1 MNLSK
6 NRGLRKAIML
16 FLAFAVVLSCLPKEA
31 FAVEWNPG
39 KKVIFV
45 QGDTLKGSDSNS
57 RGNKYFYHSSKL
69 YTNRWPSNDGKHWR
83 TENCYAL
90 QTPMH
95 SYIVKP
101 TSGGAGKEAY
111 CVEQNVALPSSGNKK
126 YVGEKWEESPFIG
139 DLYSENVQNGIA
151 LALLYGKQPDSK
163 TSDIEKIL
171 GVKGANKDDWY
182 TATQTIIWEYQQGL
196 RKTAGGGTK
205 TYGKTSPDF
214 FYSTVKGRKAGE
226 IYKAMLKAMALHE
239 DTPSF
244 TKKILRQVKSS
255 ISMELCED
263 GVYRS
268 VNPAYANKSE
278 EEKETLRQKNDYY
291 VITDTK
297 GLNQNLRVMSNLDE
311 SSNSERKKIKFV
323 KKGKNKY
330 TIEATSK
337 PSEWD
342 GKVLRGKKDIPE
354 VNRDDLLAWSCNDG
368 DHYQTLVTGADDPVN
383 FYFKLAIK
391 ESPAAGEPEEPQ
403 LPSFELDVEK
413 VDKNAG
419 FDGDNHTGMG
429 DAALDASIS
438 LYLNG
443 EEIDNKILDVNGYS
457 DEPFYFM
464 PWEDV
469 SELNYE
475 KVEHEADEEKGEA
488 AWTEHIWK
496 ATATVKTAETA
507 VPDGRFPEANS
518 ERDHGTISYYAH
530 CKDDGPIEYEITYE
544 GGTLT
549 DAADISPDNPQPMVD
564 DKDSNAFTN
573 DNYRGKLQ
581 IVKTINDQNPFTT
594 GEDGVKTYSKT
605 SKWTIQLVSGGYEDC
620 PYVRVVKVNPDEA
633 GYDEFANTY
642 RVVRDNSGTP
652 ADSNNPLTVS
662 GNGQIKVLDLP
673 YGTYEIK
680 EIQAD
685 KNGYVLE
692 TFNRTVSEDGQLIS
706 VDVNNKAKTNK
717 IKVVKTNSETGK
729 TVRWDADKTA
739 FRIRYKGNPDLAD
752 PTEAENYNRY
762 LPNGA
767 SYADANKNYVFY
779 ANKNGEIVLPYEIE
793 YGIYEI
799 EELVVPEGYYVGSYG
814 EDGKGT
820 VADMGAV
827 DGKGNTVTP
836 PKSFAETVQI
846 TDKDGNPVKYEGDNK
861 ATYNTYRFSVTEQDA
876 HMEGEDYITYYAV
889 IEMANNPVKG
899 KIEITKS
906 GEGLAGWSV
915 GDIWKAIWDKITLK
929 DTKFEIYSAE
939 DIVQS
944 DGVIPVKA
952 YTADGKAVS
961 LTEVSRDQSNVKNAK
976 AVSKFTLE
984 SGESI
989 MQTSFKDIGNLNLTL
1004 TEYLV
1009 KAQNGAT
1016 YKDSIIVKDDETKMT
1031 YKYTVEY
1038 KLNYSKGGYNYTDI
1052 HVVKESIA
1060 DDYVAEI
1067 ETTEPIMMSGDLEVG
1082 FLTMNYDGG
1091 NRVTMNPLPG
1101 QEESGKAEGVGT
1113 YGGYNEDDITAEIV
1127 LPKKPEPVI
1136 DEETG
1141 EQKVD
1146 EEGNPVYTV
1155 PMEVVRPAGWTDVK
1169 DEDGKISDDCYMV
1182 EKDGKYQI
1190 LVKDNGKTRW
1200 IPCDKDRNF
1209 YKSYKQ
1215 EYDVTLAQHYNSKD
1229 GFTFNWDDV
1238 LKLEANLDADKEE
1251 TTTVITGSEKP
1262 EIEESAVYSHVT
1274 EGNETT
1280 FTGKPMDEAPIYF
1293 LTHDGIRT
1301 EMFLSGGLTHTK
1313 VTVSQSQL
1321 FNFNHV
1327 LPMVEWF
1334 DGDDFVEIEWFDKL
1348 TPESDQ
1354 FEKTINENNYV
1365 KATRHEAGKDD
1376 KEPYYT
1382 IDITS
1387 NNANSEKG
1395 FRITYPDTTTAVPV
1409 VTDKGEGGQLLFTS
1423 CDDSMIY
1430 PIGSPVETI
1439 TTNLKGVA
1447 TSSNLPLGEYWVR
1460 EVSSTNG
1467 HVNKGEWKKF
1477 VLGYEDQY
1485 TPLVWDTA
1493 SYENEAV
1500 SVKIDLEKLFETE
1513 YGSKKYEAGSGAVF
1527 GIYTAEEIAA
1537 VTDTEKDVDEK
1548 IIPADTLVGKMVVE
1562 DGHAKATIKL
1572 PLGKYYV
1579 KEISAPEGYKLNGTK
1594 YYFDA
1599 VDILTADQMRFAHD
1613 DLGITGTV
1621 TQNGQNGAVI
1631 DFDVLKR
1638 NPAVKVV
1645 IDDTE
1650 YTMDQA
1656 AADENVTVSVMDG
1669 RTNVQV
1675 LIEDGKNAVI
1685 EFENGAKMTVSAEG
1699 QTYAAELSGKA
1710 PTTLETGAEGSE
1722 NFATL
1727 TEDGKTVVK
1736 YSPKVT
1742 KTNWLSEVTYL
1753 YEEPKNTEA
1762 GEGGF
1767 TAIQPANK
1775 VLTLTSPEGTAAVT
1789 ASIDYAYA
1797 TAELSLKGT
1806 VTSVTVDDKEVAAE
1820 SYADGIKLERIVTD
1834 EKTGDTKIQSAKAI
1848 VNFEDGTTFTVSL
1861 DRSGQ
1866 LDMAASGAAEKNLET
1881 ESTLAV
1887 DGKAVTEE
1895 ALAAMKLIDF
1905 KNTTAK
1911 TYARNNTSAGVL
1923 NITVNKIKNDRLPE
1937 TPVTP
1942 PPTPTPSI
1950 KTTALDKETGSHF
1963 SYADGKVT
1971 LIDEIKYTG
1980 LTPGKTYI
1988 PKGVLMNPVTKKP
2001 YKVNGKEITGT
2012 TVFIPETSSGSVYVE
2027 FTFDATDFAGFTGV
2041 IFEELYLDGEVV
2053 CEHKDFDDKEQ
2064 TIYFPRLQTTASHTG
2079 INLIEDVVEYGPV
2092 KEGEEFTAVA
2102 VLMDPVTKQPVYNN
2116 GKKVTSTLNFTA
2128 DQPNGKVTVPLYFDE
2143 EKLAGKTVVV
2153 FERIYYKGK
2162 LIGSHEDWNDKNQT
2176 VKFKEKIGLVEIEPP
2191 KGPGPYDDTSITVE
2205 TITPKTGDTANLL
2218 IWIALAVMA
2227 FLALFEIYRK
2237 IRVKERKE

>member
-1 MNLSK
+1 
-6 NRGLRKAIML
+6 
-16 FLAFAVVLSCLPKEA
+16 
-31 FAVEWNPG
+31 
-39 KKVIFV
+39 
-45 QGDTLKGSDSNS
+45 
-57 RGNKYFYHSSKL
+57 
-69 YTNRWPSNDGKHWR
+69 
-83 TENCYAL
+83 
-90 QTPMH
+90 
-95 SYIVKP
+95 
-101 TSGGAGKEAY
+101 
-111 CVEQNVALPSSGNKK
+111 
-126 YVGEKWEESPFIG
+126 
-139 DLYSENVQNGIA
+139 
-151 LALLYGKQPDSK
+151 
-163 TSDIEKIL
+163 
-171 GVKGANKDDWY
+171 
-182 TATQTIIWEYQQGL
+182 
-196 RKTAGGGTK
+196 
-205 TYGKTSPDF
+205 
-214 FYSTVKGRKAGE
+214 
-226 IYKAMLKAMALHE
+226 MLKVMANHE
-239 DTPSF
+239 LPPSF
-244 TKKILRQVKSS
+244 TKKELSKVKSS
-255 ISMELCED
+255 IAMELCED

-268 VNPAYANKSE
+268 VNPAYTNKSE
-278 EEKETLRQKNDYY
+278 EEKEALRQKSDYY
-291 VITDTK
+291 VLTDK
-297 GLNQNLRVMSNLDE
+297 NEIGQNLRIMSNLDE

-330 TIEATSK
+330 TIEATSN

-342 GKVLRGKKDIPE
+342 GKVLRGKKDVPE

-391 ESPAAGEPEEPQ
+391 ESPEPGEPQEPQ

-413 VDKNAG
+413 VDKNTG

-457 DEPFYFM
+457 DEPFYFL

-475 KVEHEADEEKGEA
+475 KVEHEANEETGEK

-496 ATATVKTAETA
+496 ATATVKTAETSA
-507 VPDGRFPEANS
+507 PDGRFPEANS

-549 DAADISPDNPQPMVD
+549 DEADISPDNPQAMTD
-564 DKDSNAFTN
+564 DKGSNAFTN

-581 IVKTINDQNPFTT
+581 IVKTINDQDPFTT

-620 PYVRVVKVNPDEA
+620 PYVRVVKVNPGDA

-642 RVVRDNSGTP
+642 RVVRDNSGIP
-652 ADSNNPLTVS
+652 ADPENPLTVS

-706 VDVNNKAKTNK
+706 VDVNNRAKTNK

-729 TVRWDADKTA
+729 TVRWDADRTA

-767 SYADANKNYVFY
+767 SYADTNKNYIFY

-820 VADMGAV
+820 AADMGAV

-846 TDKDGNPVKYEGDNK
+846 TDKDGNPIKYEGDNR

-876 HMEGEDYITYYAV
+876 HIEGEDYIIYYAV

-899 KIEITKS
+899 KIEITKT

-961 LTEVSRDQSNVKNAK
+961 LTEVSRDQANVKNAK
-976 AVSKFTLE
+976 SVSKFALE
-984 SGESI
+984 SGETI
-989 MQTSFKDIGNLNLTL
+989 LQTSFKDIGNINLTL

-1009 KAQNGAT
+1009 KASNGAT

-1052 HVVKESIA
+1052 HVIKESLA

-1067 ETTEPIMMSGDLEVG
+1067 KTTEPVMMSGDLEVG

-1101 QEESGKAEGVGT
+1101 QEESSKDEGIGIYEGYGK
-1113 YGGYNEDDITAEIV
+1113 DDITAEIV
-1127 LPKKPEPVI
+1127 TPKKPEPVI

-1141 EQKVD
+1141 KQKVD
-1146 EEGNPVYTV
+1146 EKGNPVYTV
-1155 PMEVVRPAGWTDVK
+1155 PMTVVRPAGWTDVK
-1169 DEDGKISDDCYMV
+1169 DEDGNTFDDCYMV

-1200 IPCDKDRNF
+1200 IPCDEEKNF

-1229 GFTFNWDDV
+1229 GFTFSWDDV
-1238 LKLEANLDADKEE
+1238 LNLEASLNAEKEE

-1262 EIEESAVYSHVT
+1262 EIEESAVYAHVT
-1274 EGNETT
+1274 EGNVTT

-1293 LTHDGIRT
+1293 ATHDGIRT

-1334 DGDDFVEIEWFDKL
+1334 DGDDFAEIEWFDKL
-1348 TPESDQ
+1348 TPDNDQ
-1354 FEKTINENNYV
+1354 FEKTINENNYI
-1365 KATRHEAGKDD
+1365 KATRHEAGKDH
-1376 KEPYYT
+1376 KEPFYT

-1387 NNANSEKG
+1387 NNADSEKG
-1395 FRITYPDTTTAVPV
+1395 FRITYPDTTMAVPV
-1409 VTDKGEGGQLLFTS
+1409 VTDQGEGGQLLFTS

-1439 TTNLKGVA
+1439 TTNLKGIA

-1493 SYENEAV
+1493 AYENEAV
-1500 SVKIDLEKLFETE
+1500 SVKIDLEKLFETK

-1537 VTDTEKDVDEK
+1537 ATDTEKAVDEK
-1548 IIPADTLVGKMVVE
+1548 TIPADTLVGKMVVE

-1572 PLGKYYV
+1572 PLGKYYI
-1579 KEISAPEGYKLNGTK
+1579 KEISAPEGFKLNGTK
-1594 YYFDA
+1594 YHFDA
-1599 VDILTADQMRFAHD
+1599 VDILTADQMNFAYD
-1613 DLGITGTV
+1613 DLGISGTV
-1621 TQNGQNGAVI
+1621 TQNGQNGVAI
-1631 DFDVLKR
+1631 DYDVLKR

-1645 IDDTE
+1645 IDGTE

-1656 AADENVTVSVMDG
+1656 AANENVTVSVMDG

-1675 LIEDGKNAVI
+1675 FIEDGKNAVI
-1685 EFENGAKMTVSAEG
+1685 EFENGAKMTVSATG
-1699 QTYAAELSGKA
+1699 QTYTAELSGKE
-1710 PTTLETGAEGSE
+1710 PSKLETGAEGSE
-1722 NFATL
+1722 NFTTL
-1727 TEDGKTVVK
+1727 TEDEKTVVK

-1753 YEEPKNTEA
+1753 YEAPKNTEA

-1797 TAELSLKGT
+1797 VAELRLKGE
-1806 VTSVTVDDKEVAAE
+1806 VTSMTINDKDVSAE
-1820 SYADGIKLERIVTD
+1820 DYINGIKLERIVTD
-1834 EKTGDTKIQSAKAI
+1834 EKSGDTKIQSVKAVI
-1848 VNFEDGTTFTVSL
+1848 NFEDGTTFTVIF
-1861 DRSGQ
+1861 DKSGQ
-1866 LDMAASGAAEKNLET
+1866 FDMAASGAAEKNLET

-1895 ALAAMKLIDF
+1895 SLAEMKLIDF

-1923 NITVNKIKNDRLPE
+1923 NVTVNKIKNDRLPE

-1942 PPTPTPSI
+1942 PPTPTPVVPSI
-1950 KTTALDKETGSHF
+1950 KTTATDSQTKDHIANASKNVTIYDKVEVTGLVPGKSYLLQGTVKDKATGKDLLIDGKPVVVEKEFIANKTNDIVQMAFNFDASSLAGKSIVIFEKLYEMVDTNHDGTLDSPADTPVAIHEDINDEGQTVIFPEIKTSATDDKTNDHIANAGKKVTINDVVTYTNLIPGKKYTVSGILMDKETGK
-1963 SYADGKVT
+1963 ALLVNGEKVT
-1971 LIDEIKYTG
+1971 AEKTFIAEEANGAVTLSFTFDASALAGKTLVAFETLKYKGKTIAVHKDIKDKEQTVYVPKAKTSASNAETGVITDIVKYENLI
-1980 LTPGKTYI
+1980 PGKTYTV
-1988 PKGVLMNPVTKKP
+1988 KGILMDKETGKPVLVD
-2001 YKVNGKEITGT
+2001 GKEITAKTTFTPEKANGT
-2012 TVFIPETSSGSVYVE
+2012 VE
-2027 FTFDATDFAGFTGV
+2027 MTFGF
-2041 IFEELYLDGEVV
+2041 
-2053 CEHKDFDDKEQ
+2053 
-2064 TIYFPRLQTTASHTG
+2064 
-2079 INLIEDVVEYGPV
+2079 
-2092 KEGEEFTAVA
+2092 
-2102 VLMDPVTKQPVYNN
+2102 KQSALV
-2116 GKKVTSTLNFTA
+2116 
-2128 DQPNGKVTVPLYFDE
+2128 
-2143 EKLAGKTVVV
+2143 GKTVVV
-2153 FERIYYKGK
+2153 FEEIYYNDE
-2162 LIGSHEDWNDKNQT
+2162 LIAKHKDINDKEQT
-2176 VKFKEKIGLVEIEPP
+2176 VKFSVPDVPGTR
-2191 KGPGPYDDTSITVE
+2191 GPSPE
-2205 TITPKTGDTANLL
+2205 TGDTANLML
-2218 IWIALAVMA
+2218 WLVIALISISAITTVV
-2227 FLALFEIYRK
+2227 IVR
-2237 IRVKERKE
+2237 RRNSNR